1 MGSDVGKLK
10 SELKE
15 KVLKLFKDFMTRLAK
30 LEELGTSGS
39 KLLTGFKQGLEFLRR
54 PPIDRTSELIE
65 NIVKS
70 NETKRV
76 KSYFE
81 SGCLNVHD
89 SVQNMSKLRTSLLGL
104 TDHLSKAKSILKE
117 LECLLEDVSSAIQ
130 TATECLPPA
139 WDNDFSNGLDL
150 QATNDEEDIKSSDL
164 QEPEMTEIAAM
175 MGIIYS
181 MLKKDYAMQEK
192 IVISLNLKSLSVELE
207 SYCLMWSLHPFIND
221 EIMHRAWRLIP

>member
-15 KVLKLFKDFMTRLAK
+15 KVLKLFQDFMTRLAK

-81 SGCLNVHD
+81 SGCINVRD
-89 SVQNMSKLRTSLLGL
+89 SVQNMSKS
-104 TDHLSKAKSILKE
+104 KSILKE

-130 TATECLPPA
+130 TAIECLPPA

-150 QATNDEEDIKSSDL
+150 QATNDEKDMKSSDL
-164 QEPEMTEIAAM
+164 QEPEMKEIAAM

-192 IVISLNLKSLSVELE
+192 IVSSLNLKSLSVELE
-207 SYCLMWSLHPFIND
+207 SYCLMWSLRPFIND

>member
-81 SGCLNVHD
+81 SGCINVHD
-89 SVQNMSKLRTSLLGL
+89 SVQNMSKS
-104 TDHLSKAKSILKE
+104 KSILKE

-139 WDNDFSNGLDL
+139 WDNDFSNGLDVR
-150 QATNDEEDIKSSDL
+150 ATNDEEDIKSSDL

-181 MLKKDYAMQEK
+181 MVKKDYAMQQA
-192 IVISLNLKSLSVELE
+192 ILSVSFATCFSNNAPL
-207 SYCLMWSLHPFIND
+207 
-221 EIMHRAWRLIP
+221 

>member
-81 SGCLNVHD
+81 SGCINVHD
-89 SVQNMSKLRTSLLGL
+89 SVQNMSKS
-104 TDHLSKAKSILKE
+104 KSILKE

-139 WDNDFSNGLDL
+139 WDNDFSNGLDVR
-150 QATNDEEDIKSSDL
+150 ATNDEEDIKSSDL

-181 MLKKDYAMQEK
+181 MVKKDYAMQEK

>member
-89 SVQNMSKLRTSLLGL
+89 SVQNMSKS
-104 TDHLSKAKSILKE
+104 KSILKE

-181 MLKKDYAMQEK
+181 MLKKDYAMQLTIIITLLQEK

>member
-81 SGCLNVHD
+81 SGCINVHD
-89 SVQNMSKLRTSLLGL
+89 SVQNMSKS
-104 TDHLSKAKSILKE
+104 KSILKE

-139 WDNDFSNGLDL
+139 WDNDFSNGLDVR
-150 QATNDEEDIKSSDL
+150 ATNDEEDIKSSDL

-181 MLKKDYAMQEK
+181 MVKKDYAMQLTIIITLLQEK

>member
-15 KVLKLFKDFMTRLAK
+15 KVLKLFQDFMTRLAK

-81 SGCLNVHD
+81 SGCINVRD

-104 TDHLSKAKSILKE
+104 SDHLSKAKSILKE

-130 TATECLPPA
+130 TAIECLPPA

-150 QATNDEEDIKSSDL
+150 QATNDEDMKSSDL
-164 QEPEMTEIAAM
+164 QEPEMKEIAAM

-192 IVISLNLKSLSVELE
+192 IVSSLNLKSLSVELE
-207 SYCLMWSLHPFIND
+207 SYCLMWSLRPFIND

>member
-39 KLLTGFKQGLEFLRR
+39 KLLTGFKQGL
-54 PPIDRTSELIE
+54 
-65 NIVKS
+65 
-70 NETKRV
+70 
-76 KSYFE
+76 
-81 SGCLNVHD
+81 
-89 SVQNMSKLRTSLLGL
+89 
-104 TDHLSKAKSILKE
+104 AKSILKE

>member
-81 SGCLNVHD
+81 SGCINVHD
-89 SVQNMSKLRTSLLGL
+89 SVQNMSKS
-104 TDHLSKAKSILKE
+104 KSILKE

-181 MLKKDYAMQEK
+181 MVKKDYAMQEK

>member
-81 SGCLNVHD
+81 SGCINVHD
-89 SVQNMSKLRTSLLGL
+89 SVQNMSKS
-104 TDHLSKAKSILKE
+104 KSILKE

>member
-39 KLLTGFKQGLEFLRR
+39 KLLTGFKQGLE
-54 PPIDRTSELIE
+54 
-65 NIVKS
+65 
-70 NETKRV
+70 
-76 KSYFE
+76 
-81 SGCLNVHD
+81 VH
-89 SVQNMSKLRTSLLGL
+89 TSLLGL

-139 WDNDFSNGLDL
+139 WDNDFSNGLDVR
-150 QATNDEEDIKSSDL
+150 ATNDEEDIKSSDL

-181 MLKKDYAMQEK
+181 MVKKDYAMQEK

>member
-89 SVQNMSKLRTSLLGL
+89 SVQNMSKS
-104 TDHLSKAKSILKE
+104 KSILKE